1 MRFGKYSS
9 VFFSCPF
16 HLVNQSINRT
26 INQSINRTINRL
38 NLGWLYKRRIFIF
51 PLEKKTRYAMRFFWN
66 TPKGVGKKKERK
78 TRKNTASINLYYIY
92 IMANFIDVIGK
103 IVRPYFIYILVLF
116 CICLFGVIG
125 YYTIGNYI
133 TTSSQIKLSSN
144 VANANP
150 NSTAYIYLFYVDW
163 CPHCK
168 TAMPEWDSFAAEF
181 DGKQINN
188 YKISCIKQNCTDE
201 TSDVQMMM
209 EKYKIESFPTV
220 VMLKNGID
228 KDGKSKNTETIN
240 FDSKIKNTT
249 LTQFVNTML
258 VQDTSW

>member
-1 MRFGKYSS
+1 LS
-9 VFFSCPF
+9 VSFSQSINQSN
-16 HLVNQSINRT
+16 NQSINQSN
-26 INQSINRTINRL
+26 NQSFELGLVVQKKNIYISFRKKNTI
-38 NLGWLYKRRIFIF
+38 
-51 PLEKKTRYAMRFFWN
+51 RYAFFLEY
-66 TPKGVGKKKERK
+66 TKRCRKKKERK